1 MITNSFYFIDFL
13 TLIHSCSECVDPIWH
28 FNAWLVTLFIF
39 HLFVY
44 HRQHLKQVVQIKG
57 TSYDLVQ
64 DLLNEQSK
72 SNWSAPLIQ

>member
-28 FNAWLVTLFIF
+28 FNAWLVTLFIY

-44 HRQHLKQVVQIKG
+44 
-57 TSYDLVQ
+57 LVQ